1 MLIVLFSDCWNRSLC
16 QGLSEF
22 YWQKW
27 KLKLSL
33 LGPLQWSWQV
43 NRRVITKAVTIENLH
58 FSRHEIPPTVICC
71 IKKDNSLKCIAQP
84 LKARGERGI
93 SIVATYIF
101 LSRTS
106 TKGRRQDSVP
116 VRRSVI
122 SLRRLV
128 RSQKLAIFSYGCCPI
143 SIYGG
148 WSGQMFSESFVCC
161 NMYGANFSG
170 VLSTFGPQL
179 LK

>member
-1 MLIVLFSDCWNRSLC
+1 MIAETDLFVIDCQRFIDKNENESESCRCLVLCSDRD
-16 QGLSEF
+16 
-22 YWQKW
+22 
-27 KLKLSL
+27 KLTDAL
-33 LGPLQWSWQV
+33 LQRLWPLK
-43 NRRVITKAVTIENLH
+43 TFH

-84 LKARGERGI
+84 LKARGERSI